1 MSLRLAFVGFR
12 HAHILD
18 LYRRALA
25 APEIEVVGACEEDAH
40 TREWAQ
46 SGAGVEITYRD
57 YDRMLAAVE
66 CDAIAVGD
74 VYGKRGQ
81 RIIKALE
88 SGRHV
93 ISDKPICTSLEEWSR
108 IERLAKTRL
117 LRIGCMLDMRDTPQF
132 ISARELVQGGRI
144 GEVLAVSFGGQHPL
158 LLGRRPAWYFEP
170 GQHGGTINDI
180 AVHALDA
187 IPWITGQEVSEI
199 VAARTWNALADE
211 FPHFRDAGQVML
223 TLDERCGVLGD
234 VSYFAPDSQGYTS
247 PFYWRMTF
255 WGRDGVLETGA
266 TAGAITVAANGA
278 AEPAYES
285 LAVGRP
291 GGYLIAFLHDIGGE
305 SRADDL
311 TTEWVLRATRLA
323 LLAQWAADV
332 GSGPLKT

>member
-18 LYRRALA
+18 LYRRALV
-25 APEIEVVGACEEDAH
+25 APGIEVVGACEEDAG

-46 SGAGVEITYRD
+46 SDAGVEITYQD
-57 YDRMLAAVE
+57 YDRMLATVG
-66 CDAIAVGD
+66 CDAVAVGD

-93 ISDKPICTSLEEWSR
+93 ISDKPICTSLAEWGR
-108 IERLAKTRL
+108 IERLSKTRL
-117 LRIGCMLDMRDTPQF
+117 LRIGCMLDMRDMPQF
-132 ISARELVQGGRI
+132 IGARELVRQGRI

-187 IPWITGQEVSEI
+187 IPWITGQQVTEI
-199 VAARTWNALADE
+199 VAARTWNALAVE
-211 FPHFRDAGQVML
+211 FPHFRDAGQLML
-223 TLDERCGVLGD
+223 TLDEHCGVLGD
-234 VSYFAPDSQGYTS
+234 VSYFAPDSQGYAS
-247 PFYWRMTF
+247 PLYWRTTF
-255 WGRDGVLETGA
+255 WGRDGVLETAA
-266 TAGAITVAANGA
+266 TADAITVAANGA
-278 AEPAYES
+278 SGVEHVS
-285 LAVGRP
+285 LPTARP
-291 GGYLIAFLHDIGGE
+291 GGYLVAFLQDIGGE
-305 SRADDL
+305 SRADEL
-311 TTEWVLRATRLA
+311 TTERVLRATRLA

-332 GSGPLKT
+332 GSGPIKI